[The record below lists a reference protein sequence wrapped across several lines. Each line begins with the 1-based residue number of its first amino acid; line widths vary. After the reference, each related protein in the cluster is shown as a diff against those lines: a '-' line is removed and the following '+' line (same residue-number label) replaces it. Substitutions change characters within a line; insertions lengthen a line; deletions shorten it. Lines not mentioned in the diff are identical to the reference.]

1 MIPESK
7 SDTHTHTERER
18 DVYFEPLA
26 ACSLVAH
33 YHDSEPASSIASMIS
48 KQEQQSKNYDLKL
61 AFVWYINIFPTDDV
75 WIYLSMCQYIVVR
88 RSLRS

>member
-1 MIPESK
+1 
-7 SDTHTHTERER
+7 
-18 DVYFEPLA
+18 
-26 ACSLVAH
+26 
-33 YHDSEPASSIASMIS
+33 MIS